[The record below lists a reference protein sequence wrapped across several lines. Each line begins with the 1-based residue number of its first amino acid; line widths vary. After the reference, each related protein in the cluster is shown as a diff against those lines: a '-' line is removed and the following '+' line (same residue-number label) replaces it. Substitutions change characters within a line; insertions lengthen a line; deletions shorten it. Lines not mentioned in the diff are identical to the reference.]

1 MKHISDRRFAQTSK
15 NVPGNRTGQLFLLH
29 IKSTLNFMIRSSNL
43 ARKMS
48 SKTVYTITKVG
59 RKTANIVAESWG
71 IDKAMA
77 SATCILS
84 VTYS

>member
-1 MKHISDRRFAQTSK
+1 
-15 NVPGNRTGQLFLLH
+15 
-29 IKSTLNFMIRSSNL
+29 MIRSSNL

-59 RKTANIVAESWG
+59 RKAGNIVAESWG

-77 SATCILS
+77 SATCILY
-84 VTYS
+84 VIYS